1 MLISIGTRSIP
12 KITAITRAFSR
23 YPELWINNSDKIEYI
38 IMPKEVRKDENE
50 GQQKDN
56 FSGVS
61 CNPMTLSET
70 IEGAKNRAKNAFEHA
85 KERTRHMQLWS
96 WNRSRNVSS

>member
-12 KITAITRAFSR
+12 KITAITRAFSK
-23 YPELWINNSDKIEYI
+23 YPELWINKQDKIEYQ
-38 IMPKEVRKDENE
+38 IMPKEIRNDINLGQEKD
-50 GQQKDN
+50 K

-61 CNPMTLSET
+61 CNPMSLKET

-85 KERTRHMQLWS
+85 KERTRHM
-96 WNRSRNVSS
+96 

>member
-1 MLISIGTRSIP
+1 MLISIGSRSIP

-23 YPELWINNSDKIEYI
+23 YPELWIETADKIEYI
-38 IMPKEVRKDENE
+38 IMPKEIRKDENE

-70 IEGAKNRAKNAFEHA
+70 IEGAKNRAKNAFEYA
-85 KERTRHMQLWS
+85 VERNRHMQISELE
-96 WNRSRNVSS
+96 

>member
-1 MLISIGTRSIP
+1 MLISIGSRSIP
-12 KITAITRAFSR
+12 KVTAITRAFSR
-23 YPELWINNSDKIEYI
+23 YPELWVNNTDKIEYI

-61 CNPMTLSET
+61 CNPMSLTET
-70 IEGAKNRAKNAFEHA
+70 INGAKNRAKNAFEYA
-85 KERTRHMQLWS
+85 EERNRHM
-96 WNRSRNVSS
+96 